1 MNLLD
6 IVIICTMFFFI
17 LKGILR
23 GFLREV
29 ASLAGV
35 VLGIVLANHF
45 QPQMTE
51 VLKAYV
57 PSTGFLPIVSFAL
70 IFGVVLVFCNLAGYG
85 LSLLFQKA
93 FLGWVDRTLGAG
105 FAVVKGVIIT
115 YLVIVILTFFLP
127 AQTPLIAQSKTAPW
141 IIGSYQAMTR
151 LIAPDHYEKWK
162 KRLMGIGES
171 AVQTKP
177 QKPKDAPKK
186 DESK

>member
-6 IVIICTMFFFI
+6 MIILCTMIFFVV
-17 LKGILR
+17 KGILR

-35 VLGIVLANHF
+35 ILGILLANHF
-45 QPQMTE
+45 QPRVTE

-57 PSTGFLPIVSFAL
+57 PVSGFLPIISFAFL
-70 IFGVVLVFCNLAGYG
+70 FGAVLVICNLTGYG
-85 LSLLFQKA
+85 LSLLFKKA
-93 FLGWVDRTLGAG
+93 FLGWVDRTLGAA

-141 IIGSYQAMTR
+141 IISSYQAMTR
-151 LIAPDHYEKWK
+151 LIAPDHYEKWR
-162 KRLMGIGES
+162 KRLMGIKES

-177 QKPKDAPKK
+177 EKFKDVPQK

>member
-6 IVIICTMFFFI
+6 MIIICTMIFFVV
-17 LKGILR
+17 KGILR
-23 GFLREV
+23 GFLKEV

-35 VLGIVLANHF
+35 ILGILIANHL
-45 QPQMTE
+45 QPRMTD

-57 PSTGFLPIVSFAL
+57 PVSGFLPVVSFAL
-70 IFGVVLVFCNLAGYG
+70 LFGAVLVFCNLIGYG
-85 LSLLFQKA
+85 LSLLFQKV

-151 LIAPDHYEKWK
+151 LIAPDHYEKWR
-162 KRLMGIGES
+162 KRLMGIKEGV
-171 AVQTKP
+171 VQAKP
-177 QKPKDAPKK
+177 EKPKDAPKK
-186 DESK
+186 NEPN

>member
-6 IVIICTMFFFI
+6 MIIICTMIFFI
-17 LKGILR
+17 VKGILR

-35 VLGIVLANHF
+35 ILGILLANHF
-45 QPQMTE
+45 QPRMTE

-57 PSTGFLPIVSFAL
+57 PASGFLPIISFAL
-70 IFGVVLVFCNLAGYG
+70 LFGAVLVICNFAGYG

-93 FLGWVDRTLGAG
+93 FLGWVDRTLGSG

-141 IIGSYQAMTR
+141 IISSYQALTH
-151 LIAPDHYEKWK
+151 LIAPDQYEKWR
-162 KRLMGIGES
+162 KRLLGIKERT
-171 AVQTKP
+171 AQAKP
-177 QKPKDAPKK
+177 EKPKDAPRK
-186 DESK
+186 DESN

>member
-6 IVIICTMFFFI
+6 MIILCTMIFFI
-17 LKGILR
+17 VKGILR

-35 VLGIVLANHF
+35 ILGILLANHF
-45 QPQMTE
+45 QPRMTE

-57 PSTGFLPIVSFAL
+57 PVSDFLPILSFAL
-70 IFGVVLVFCNLAGYG
+70 LFSAVLVFCNLAGYG
-85 LSLLFQKA
+85 LSLLFKKA
-93 FLGWVDRTLGAG
+93 FLGWMDRSLGAA
-105 FAVVKGVIIT
+105 FAVVKGVILT

-141 IIGSYQAMTR
+141 IIRSYQAMTR
-151 LIAPDHYEKWK
+151 LIAPDHYEKWRK
-162 KRLMGIGES
+162 KLMGIKES
-171 AVQTKP
+171 AVQSKP
-177 QKPKDAPKK
+177 EKPKDAPKK

>member
-6 IVIICTMFFFI
+6 MIIICTMIFFI
-17 LKGILR
+17 VKGILR

-35 VLGIVLANHF
+35 ILGILLANHF
-45 QPQMTE
+45 QPRMTE

-57 PSTGFLPIVSFAL
+57 PASGFLPIISFAL
-70 IFGVVLVFCNLAGYG
+70 LFGAVLVICNLVGYG

-93 FLGWVDRTLGAG
+93 FLGWVDRTLGSG

-141 IIGSYQAMTR
+141 IISSYQALTR
-151 LIAPDHYEKWK
+151 LIAPDQYEKWR
-162 KRLMGIGES
+162 KRLLGIKERT
-171 AVQTKP
+171 AQAKP
-177 QKPKDAPKK
+177 EKPKDAPRK
-186 DESK
+186 DESH